1 MRTLAVLN
9 ASQLV
14 TLAGPKRP
22 HVGHEM
28 RVIRIIKVGG
38 MLIRDGTIAAV
49 GSSDEIARNLPDEC
63 EVADARGR
71 VVLPG
76 FIDAHAHPV
85 FAGDRLDDFERR
97 AQGDS
102 YEEIAAAGGGIW
114 STVEKTRAASD
125 SDLFEQAKKR
135 TSWFL
140 KCGTT
145 TVEAKSGYGLTVHDE
160 LKILR
165 VIRRLNDETPLEFIP
180 TFLGAHAIPYD
191 DRQLPQRYVD
201 LVINEMLPRVA
212 KEKLAEFC
220 DVFCERGYFDIDQS
234 KEILIAAKKLGLKL
248 RIHADQLTNSGG
260 AKLAAELKATIADH
274 LEKTDERGI
283 AAMKSAGVQ
292 PVLLPGSVYALGSTC
307 YPRAREMIEA
317 GLAVVIATDFNPGSS
332 PSPSMPMMLSLACT
346 QMRMSP
352 AEAITAST
360 INAAHSLG
368 RGDKIGSL
376 EPSKL
381 ANFSI
386 FDCEDYRELAYWFGF
401 SQADSVYVRGERGW
415 SGGLRPSAKN

>member
-76 FIDAHAHPV
+76 FVDAHAHPV

-145 TVEAKSGYGLTVHDE
+145 TVEAKSGYGLAVNDE

-165 VIRRLNDETPLEFIP
+165 VIRRLNDETPLEFVP
-180 TFLGAHAIPYD
+180 TFLGAHAVPRDISPNEYI
-191 DRQLPQRYVD
+191 D
-201 LVINEMLPRVA
+201 LVINEMLSRVA
-212 KEKLAEFC
+212 SEKLAEFC
-220 DVFCERGYFDIDQS
+220 DVFCEQGYFDIEQS
-234 KEILIAAKKLGLKL
+234 KEILTGAKKLGFKL
-248 RIHADQLTNSGG
+248 RVHADQLTNSGG
-260 AKLAAELKATIADH
+260 AKLAAELKTTTADH
-274 LEKTDERGI
+274 LEKTDEQGI
-283 AAMKSAGVQ
+283 AALKSAGTE
-292 PVLLPGSVYALGSTC
+292 PILLP
-307 YPRAREMIEA
+307 
-317 GLAVVIATDFNPGSS
+317 
-332 PSPSMPMMLSLACT
+332 
-346 QMRMSP
+346 
-352 AEAITAST
+352 
-360 INAAHSLG
+360 
-368 RGDKIGSL
+368 
-376 EPSKL
+376 
-381 ANFSI
+381 
-386 FDCEDYRELAYWFGF
+386 
-401 SQADSVYVRGERGW
+401 
-415 SGGLRPSAKN
+415 